1 MAFRLKHEI
10 GMKKRIYLDY
20 NASAPVL
27 PVARDTFL
35 AILETPGNASS
46 VHREGQAQR
55 RAIETARRNVASLTG
70 AKTDNIVF
78 TSGATESAASLLTP
92 EWTMGRAPIRYDQ
105 LIVGATEHP
114 CVKAGGQFAADDV
127 AVSPVDQNGLI
138 KLPEL
143 EAQLASANEAGK
155 RPLVAIQL
163 ANNETGVIQNIS
175 DIAQAVHNAGGF
187 LIVDVAQAAGRI
199 PLDILALG
207 ADALILSAH
216 KMGGIK
222 GAGVIIYSG
231 ELLRPKPILI
241 GGGQEKGFRAGT
253 ENAAA
258 IAAFG
263 AVAAHTQDRTH
274 IKSLRDAFE
283 AGLTSM
289 VPDIIIHGSSAKRLD
304 NTTFFSI
311 PGVKAETAM
320 IAFDLDGIAVSSGS
334 ACSSGKVGRS
344 AVLEAMGYD
353 EAGGAIRVSFGPHN
367 IASDLDA
374 VMEIIAKL
382 DDRRIRVTQTA

>member
-1 MAFRLKHEI
+1 LGQQTGF

-27 PVARDTFL
+27 PAARDAFL

-55 RAIETARRNVASLTG
+55 RAIETARRNVAALVG
-70 AKTDNIVF
+70 AKSDNVVF

-92 EWTMGRAPIRYDQ
+92 DWTMGRAPIRYDR
-105 LIVGATEHP
+105 LIIGATEHP
-114 CVKAGGQFAADDV
+114 CVKAGGQFAAE
-127 AVSPVDQNGLI
+127 AISIAPVDKSGLI
-138 KLPEL
+138 VLDVL
-143 EAQLASANEAGK
+143 EALLAKANAADE
-155 RPLVAIQL
+155 RPLVAVQL

-175 DIAQAVHNAGGF
+175 DIAQVVHIAGGF
-187 LIVDVAQAAGRI
+187 LIVDVAQAAGRMTF
-199 PLDILALG
+199 DIMALG
-207 ADALILSAH
+207 ADALILSSH

-222 GAGVIIYSG
+222 GAGAIVYSG

-258 IAAFG
+258 IGAFG
-263 AVAAHTQDRTH
+263 AVCQPLNYAERAR

-289 VPDIIIHGSSAKRLD
+289 LPDTVVHGHSGKRLD
-304 NTTFFSI
+304 NTVFFSI
-311 PGVKAETAM
+311 PGIKAETAM
-320 IAFDLDGIAVSSGS
+320 IAFDLDGVAISSGS

-353 EAGGAIRVSFGPHN
+353 NPEGALRISFGPHN
-367 IASDLDA
+367 GADDLDA
-374 VMEIIAKL
+374 ALAVIGKL
-382 DDRRIRVTQTA
+382 DDRRIALYEN

>member
-27 PVARDTFL
+27 PVARDAFL

-55 RAIETARRNVASLTG
+55 RAIETARRNVASMTG
-70 AKTDNIVF
+70 AKTDNVIL

-92 EWTMGRAPIRYDQ
+92 EWTMARAPIRYDQ

-114 CVKAGGQFAADDV
+114 CVKAGGQFAADYV

-143 EAQLASANEAGK
+143 EALLDEANASDR

-163 ANNETGVIQNIS
+163 ANNETGVIQS
-175 DIAQAVHNAGGF
+175 VSEIAQAVHNAGGF
-187 LIVDVAQAAGRI
+187 LITDVAQAAGRI

-222 GAGVIIYSG
+222 GAGAIVYSG
-231 ELLRPKPILI
+231 GLLRPKPILI

-263 AVAAHTQDRTH
+263 AIAVQTQDRMH
-274 IKSLRDAFE
+274 IKALRDAFE

-289 VPDIIIHGSSAKRLD
+289 VPDTLIHGRQANRLD

>member
-1 MAFRLKHEI
+1 
-10 GMKKRIYLDY
+10 MKKRIYLDY
-20 NASAPVL
+20 NASAPVS
-27 PVARDTFL
+27 PVARDAFL

-55 RAIETARRNVASLTG
+55 RTIETARRNVAALVG
-70 AKTDNIVF
+70 AKSDNVVF

-92 EWTMGRAPIRYDQ
+92 EWIMGRAPIQYDR

-114 CVKAGGQFAADDV
+114 CIKAGGQFAADNISI
-127 AVSPVDQNGLI
+127 APVDKNGLI
-138 KLPEL
+138 KLTAL
-143 EAQLASANEAGK
+143 EGLLADSNLSGQ

-175 DIAQAVHNAGGF
+175 DIAQLVHNAGGF
-187 LIVDVAQAAGRI
+187 LIADIAQAAGRM
-199 PLDILALG
+199 PVDIKALG
-207 ADALILSAH
+207 ADALILSSH
-216 KMGGIK
+216 KMGGVK
-222 GAGVIIYSG
+222 GAGAIVYSG
-231 ELLRPKPILI
+231 ELLRPKPLLN

-263 AVAAHTQDRTH
+263 AVAAQTQDRIH
-274 IKSLRDAFE
+274 IQALRDAFE
-283 AGLTSM
+283 AGLTSILPET
-289 VPDIIIHGSSAKRLD
+289 VIHGQQVVRLD

-320 IAFDLDGIAVSSGS
+320 IAFDLDGVAVSAGS

-353 EAGGAIRVSFGPHN
+353 EAGGAIRISIGPEN
-367 IASDLDA
+367 TADDLDA
-374 VMEIIAKL
+374 AIAIIAKL
-382 DDRRIRVTQTA
+382 DERRTKAAQLDKL

>member
-1 MAFRLKHEI
+1 
-10 GMKKRIYLDY
+10 MKKRIYLDY

-27 PVARDTFL
+27 PVARDAFL
-35 AILETPGNASS
+35 AVLETPGNASS

-55 RAIETARRNVASLTG
+55 RAIETARRAVAALTG
-70 AKTDNIVF
+70 AKSDNVVF

-92 EWTMGRAPIRYDQ
+92 EWTFGRAPIAYDR
-105 LIVGATEHP
+105 LIIGATEHP
-114 CVKAGGQFAADDV
+114 CVKAGGQFDASKISIAPGDN
-127 AVSPVDQNGLI
+127 NGLI
-138 KLPEL
+138 VLAALEEL
-143 EAQLASANEAGK
+143 LSHANAAGE

-163 ANNETGVIQNIS
+163 ANNETGVIQNINA
-175 DIAQAVHNAGGF
+175 IAQAVHNAGGF
-187 LIVDVAQAAGRI
+187 LIADVAQAAGRV
-199 PLDILALG
+199 PVDISALG
-207 ADALILSAH
+207 ADALILSSH

-222 GAGVIIYSG
+222 GAGAIIYSG

-263 AVAAHTQDRTH
+263 AVAALVTDRTP
-274 IKSLRDAFE
+274 IKALRDAFE

-289 VPDIIIHGSSAKRLD
+289 LPDAIIHGRFVKRLD
-304 NTTFFSI
+304 NTSFFSI
-311 PGVKAETAM
+311 LDVKAETAM

-353 EAGGAIRVSFGPHN
+353 EAGGAIRISFGPHN
-367 IASDLDA
+367 NADDLDA
-374 VMEIIAKL
+374 ALAIVAKL
-382 DDRRIRVTQTA
+382 DDRRLQAAMSAEKLSLEQL

>member
-1 MAFRLKHEI
+1 LGQQTGF

-27 PVARDTFL
+27 PAARDAFL

-55 RAIETARRNVASLTG
+55 RAIETARRNVAALVG
-70 AKTDNIVF
+70 AKSDNVVF
-78 TSGATESAASLLTP
+78 TSGATESAASLLTSD
-92 EWTMGRAPIRYDQ
+92 WTMGRAHIHYNR
-105 LIVGATEHP
+105 LIIGATEHP
-114 CVKAGGQFAADDV
+114 CVKAGGQFAAE
-127 AVSPVDQNGLI
+127 AISIAPVDKSGLI
-138 KLPEL
+138 VLNVL
-143 EAQLASANEAGK
+143 ETLLAKANAADE
-155 RPLVAIQL
+155 RPLVAVQL
-163 ANNETGVIQNIS
+163 ANNETGVIQNLS
-175 DIAQAVHNAGGF
+175 EIAQAIHNAGGF
-187 LIVDVAQAAGRI
+187 LISDVAQAAGRI
-199 PLDILALG
+199 PIDIAELG
-207 ADALILSAH
+207 ADALILSSH

-222 GAGVIIYSG
+222 GAGAIVYSG

-263 AVAAHTQDRTH
+263 AVAAQTQDRTH
-274 IKSLRDAFE
+274 IKALRDAFE

-289 VPDIIIHGSSAKRLD
+289 VPDTVVHGHFGKRLD
-304 NTTFFSI
+304 NTSFFSI
-311 PGVKAETAM
+311 PGIKAETAM
-320 IAFDLDGIAVSSGS
+320 IAFDLDGVAISSGS

-353 EAGGAIRVSFGPHN
+353 NPEGALRISFGPHN
-367 IASDLDA
+367 GADDLDA
-374 VMEIIAKL
+374 ALAVIGKL
-382 DDRRIRVTQTA
+382 DDRRIALYEN

>member
-1 MAFRLKHEI
+1 
-10 GMKKRIYLDY
+10 MKKRIYLDY

-27 PVARDTFL
+27 PVAHDAFL

-55 RAIETARRNVASLTG
+55 RAIETARRNVAALTG
-70 AKTDNIVF
+70 AKSDNVVF

-92 EWTMGRAPIRYDQ
+92 EWTMGHAPIRYNR
-105 LIVGATEHP
+105 LIIGATEHP
-114 CVKAGGQFAADDV
+114 CVKAGGQFAID
-127 AVSPVDQNGLI
+127 AVSIAPVDQNGLI
-138 KLPEL
+138 VLSAL
-143 EAQLASANEAGK
+143 EALLAKANADGE

-163 ANNETGVIQNIS
+163 ANNETGVIQNVS
-175 DIAQAVHNAGGF
+175 DIAEVVHNAGGF

-199 PLDILALG
+199 ALDIAVLG
-207 ADALILSAH
+207 ADALILSSH

-222 GAGVIIYSG
+222 GAGAIVFSG

-263 AVAAHTQDRTH
+263 AVAAQTQDRTH
-274 IKSLRDAFE
+274 VKALRDAFE

-289 VPDIIIHGSSAKRLD
+289 VPDTMVHGRFVRRLD
-304 NTTFFSI
+304 NTSFFSI

-353 EAGGAIRVSFGPHN
+353 EAGGAIRISFGPHN
-367 IASDLDA
+367 TATDLDA
-374 VMEIIAKL
+374 AIEVISKLDYRRLLAAKL
-382 DDRRIRVTQTA
+382 A